1 MTLKDL
7 GTLGRL
13 RESRNTKSDN
23 QAAHDYFEDEE
34 LVFENFD
41 GTGVPKYRLLCN
53 SAKPL
58 K

>member
-13 RESRNTKSDN
+13 RESCNTKSDN
-23 QAAHDYFEDEE
+23 HAPHDYFEDEE

-41 GTGVPKYRLLCN
+41 GTGVPKYCLLCD
-53 SAKPL
+53 SANPSK
-58 K
+58 